1 MNQWIQSLCIYVVI
15 GMGIGFALL
24 LSAYI
29 YWRALEKII
38 NIVGIKKDLIQFLWD
53 RNRSRIKPKEKME

>member
-1 MNQWIQSLCIYVVI
+1 VNQWIQSLCIYVVI